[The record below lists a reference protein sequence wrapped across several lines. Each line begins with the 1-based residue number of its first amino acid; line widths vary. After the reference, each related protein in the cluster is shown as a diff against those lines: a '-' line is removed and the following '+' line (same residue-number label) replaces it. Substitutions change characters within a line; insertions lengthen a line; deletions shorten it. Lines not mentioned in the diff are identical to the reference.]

1 MRIMGSDQ
9 GARHAIDSNP
19 VKQHVWV
26 EKWRALDAV
35 QSPGIT
41 RSPFHCSGMD
51 VSYMNC
57 KFRIVAAALLVT
69 SLGACSAIVD
79 TRGNML
85 TQEQIALIK
94 PGVDD
99 RDRVRRVL
107 GSPTST
113 SAFDQSAWYY
123 IARKTETTAFFTPNV
138 VESQVVVIRFTEQ
151 GVVSDVERRGA
162 EATAEVDV
170 SDRATPTAGT
180 GEGILGQLFGNIG
193 RFSKAGGGRPVSTTV
208 PRR

>member
-1 MRIMGSDQ
+1 
-9 GARHAIDSNP
+9 
-19 VKQHVWV
+19 
-26 EKWRALDAV
+26 
-35 QSPGIT
+35 
-41 RSPFHCSGMD
+41 
-51 VSYMNC
+51 MNC
-57 KFRIVAAALLVT
+57 KFRIIGAAFLLMGL
-69 SLGACSAIVD
+69 SACSAIVD

-85 TQEQIALIK
+85 TQDQIAMIK

-123 IARKTETTAFFTPNV
+123 IARRTETTAFLTPNV
-138 VESQVVVIRFTEQ
+138 VESQVVVVRFTDQ
-151 GVVSDVERRGA
+151 GVVSEVERRGA
-162 EATAEVDV
+162 EAAAEVEV
-170 SDRATPTAGT
+170 SDRETPTAGNSD
-180 GEGILGQLFGNIG
+180 GILAQLFGNIG